1 IGAIVEDQVVRVDGS
16 STVQSPM
23 FSTPAAGELLL
34 ALGAADAGGQQSLT
48 VSGAGLSWSLVK
60 RANAQLGTAEI
71 WKATAPAPLTN
82 VTVTSTEASSGYSQ
96 ALTVVALHGTAG
108 IGASATAGAASGGP
122 AVSLKTTAS
131 SSWVLGV
138 GNDWDRAIA
147 RTLGPNQQLLGQFLD
162 SAVGNTYW
170 AQAINS
176 AALSSGTTVT
186 LNDTAPTSDRWNFA
200 AVEVLS
206 SGGAPPPDTTPPT
219 VSILNPTAG
228 QSLSGS
234 VTVSASASDATAV
247 SSVQF
252 LLDGQT
258 LGAPV
263 TATPYAI
270 TWDTTT
276 AQNGGHTLGAQ
287 AVDPNGNL
295 GIATPITVSVSNPA
309 PPMVCF
315 IVDVSVSRDGRGPV
329 TTPTFHTALP
339 GELLLAFAASDGPR
353 ASAQSLTVSGAGLTW
368 KLVKR
373 ANGQAGSAEVWA

>member
-1 IGAIVEDQVVRVDGS
+1 DGTYWLRAIADPKHFLQDSNLANNITDTKLTIFGTSVTILSQTHPDSTPPAVALTSPTPGATLIGPTTLTTTASAASGVTSVQILLDGRPLGPPLTSTPYSFTWDTSSAAFGPHLLSAQAVDTKGLIGTATPVSVTVSKQIGAIVEDQVIRVDGS
-16 STVQSPM
+16 TTVQSPM

-228 QSLSGS
+228 QSLS
-234 VTVSASASDATAV
+234 
-247 SSVQF
+247 
-252 LLDGQT
+252 
-258 LGAPV
+258 
-263 TATPYAI
+263 
-270 TWDTTT
+270 
-276 AQNGGHTLGAQ
+276 
-287 AVDPNGNL
+287 
-295 GIATPITVSVSNPA
+295 
-309 PPMVCF
+309 
-315 IVDVSVSRDGRGPV
+315 
-329 TTPTFHTALP
+329 
-339 GELLLAFAASDGPR
+339 
-353 ASAQSLTVSGAGLTW
+353 
-368 KLVKR
+368 
-373 ANGQAGSAEVWA
+373 